1 MTPSLRAVIADDERL
16 ARQKLRVLLE
26 SEPGIDIV
34 AECQDGKQ
42 AVAAIREHRPDVVFL
57 DVRMP
62 HLDGFCVLEKIAGE
76 ELPAVVF
83 TTAYDQY
90 AVKAF
95 EANAMDYLLKPFD
108 RHRLHRAVERV
119 RVDLLKSYD
128 RALAGRVI
136 QDLLSHVTR
145 FEATRSEPDD
155 RIMIKTSG
163 RLVFLNVSDI
173 DWIEAAANYVRLHVD
188 GTSYLMREGIGRL
201 ASRLDPDRF
210 ARIHRC
216 TIVNV
221 GRIRELQPCDSGEYI
236 AVLSNGKELSCSR
249 GYRSQIQ
256 RLMGKSGGP
265 G

>member
-26 SEPGIDIV
+26 SEPGVDIV
-34 AECQDGKQ
+34 AECQDGRQ
-42 AVAAIREHRPDVVFL
+42 AVAAIREHKPDVVFL

-62 HLDGFCVLEKIAGE
+62 HLDGFCVLEKIPAE

-119 RVDLLKSYD
+119 RLDLLKSYD

-136 QDLLSHVTR
+136 RDLLSN
-145 FEATRSEPDD
+145 ATRSEPDD

-163 RLVFLNVSDI
+163 RLVFLNVNDI
-173 DWIEAAANYVRLHVD
+173 DWIEAAANYVKLHVD

-201 ASRLDPDRF
+201 ACRLDPDRF

-221 GRIRELQPCDSGEYI
+221 ARIKELHPCDSGEYI
-236 AVLSNGKELSCSR
+236 AVLRNGKELSCSR

-256 RLMGKSGGP
+256 RLMGKSDGP